1 MSIRKSLLG
10 SIAWMAAGAAVL
22 CGILLGIGALRPES
36 LSREDLSVRAA
47 KYRLASR
54 MRLDLA
60 RESEA
65 EKSAVLTEDDQES
78 VAFADQAKAALA
90 EVEGSRRELDALLR
104 TGASAREKELF
115 AQFSQSFA
123 ALAKVDAVLLDLA
136 VRNTN
141 VKAYALAFGPATD
154 ALRDLEASLTALVM
168 AEAKGGQAARVA
180 MPAFAVQTGALRI
193 QTLFAPHIAEKS
205 DAKMDALEAL
215 MHAESQKI
223 EAALSDLATL
233 RNLKDPASLAAA
245 KAAYVRFTEITGRI
259 LKLSREN
266 TNVLSLAMSLDQK
279 RKAIARCE
287 ADLTALLGALGEPL
301 PLPAAG
307 KFGRQTPPSDSDAAP
322 PAATN

>member
-1 MSIRKSLLG
+1 MSLNKSLLG
-10 SIAWMAAGAAVL
+10 SIAWMVAGAVVL
-22 CGILLGIGALRPES
+22 CGVFIGIGVLRPDS

-47 KYRLASR
+47 KYRLASQ

-78 VAFADQAKAALA
+78 ITFTDQAKAALA
-90 EVEGSRRELDALLR
+90 EVEDSRRELEALLR
-104 TGASAREKELF
+104 TGESAREKELF
-115 AQFSQSFA
+115 TQFSQSLA

-136 VRNTN
+136 VQNTN
-141 VKAYALAFGPATD
+141 VQASALAFGPATE
-154 ALRDLEASLTALVM
+154 ALRDLEASLTALVT
-168 AEAKGGQAARVA
+168 AEAKGGQAAQVA
-180 MPAFAVQTGALRI
+180 MLAFAVQTGALRI
-193 QTLFAPHIAEKS
+193 QTLLAPHIAEKS

-215 MHAESQKI
+215 MQAESQKI
-223 EAALSDLATL
+223 EAALADLSAL

-245 KAAYVRFTEITGRI
+245 KAAYARFTEITGRI

-279 RKAIARCE
+279 RKAFARCE
-287 ADLTALLGALGEPL
+287 ADLAALLEALGEPL

-307 KFGRQTPPSDSDAAP
+307 KFGRQAHPPGPDATPPG
-322 PAATN
+322 ATN